1 MTKLQVFLCLSSLTL
16 LTACGGGGG
25 GGGGG
30 TSATLQ
36 YFKRISAVTVPGT
49 VRATGVSVESTYTA
63 NSSAVTSVST
73 PVDSTNSSVDLT
85 YNSSGLLNKI
95 VITTPTSTKT
105 LDSAAGAQFGTLIG
119 SSGVI
124 GAAQSA
130 NLQDFAAYPYQPS
143 SLGWDYQTFGIW
155 ETGRGTGSGTAGAIS
170 VGATTS
176 SASMPT
182 TGTATYSGYS
192 GGAYVNSS
200 GADFLTRST
209 VTMSTDFANRTIAFS
224 TGSTVRVSTSA
235 LTTPINDS
243 NLNLSGNLS
252 WSAGSSAFNG
262 TISTTGGMTTVVNGN
277 FYGPSAVEAGGVFYG
292 RAATGVESYI
302 GAFGANR

>member
-1 MTKLQVFLCLSSLTL
+1 MTKLQFFLCLSSLTL

-25 GGGGG
+25 GAGG

-36 YFKRISAVTVPGT
+36 YFTRISAVTVPGT

-130 NLQDFAAYPYQPS
+130 NLQDFAAYPYDPS
-143 SLGWDYQTFGIW
+143 SIGWDYQTFGIW

-170 VGATTS
+170 VGAVTS
-176 SASMPT
+176 VASMPT

-209 VTMSTDFANRTIAFS
+209 VTMATNFATRTIAFS
-224 TGSTVRVSTSA
+224 TGSTVKVATTA
-235 LTTPINDS
+235 LTTAINDN
-243 NLNLSGNLS
+243 NLNLSGNLTWNS
-252 WSAGSSAFNG
+252 GSSAFTG

-277 FYGPSAVEAGGVFYG
+277 FYGPSAIEAGGVFYG
-292 RAATGVESYI
+292 RASSGVESYV
-302 GAFGANR
+302 GAFGAKR